1 MFEVPRWKLFKLN
14 GNPVFIEAWFLL
26 LIAFFAFQNVRTAD
40 QLVSGLLW
48 APILFVSILWHE
60 YGHALAIDRFGYGK
74 STIILQ
80 GMGGVTI
87 NTNRA
92 ATPPGQSIV
101 ISLAGPA
108 FSFSL
113 TVIFGAIAYF
123 VNPTGLLGEFVI
135 HMAQANLVWTIF
147 NLLPI
152 FPMDGGNVMRSVIQ
166 KITRNTR
173 RSYELTAWISL
184 FFVALLVLASFTYFQ
199 QGLFFTILIVF
210 ILAGPN
216 VQLLKAARSAR

>member
-1 MFEVPRWKLFKLN
+1 MFEVPRWKLFKLH
-14 GNPVFIEAWFLL
+14 GHPVFIEAWFLL
-26 LIAFFAFQNVRTAD
+26 LIAYFAFQNVRTAD

-48 APILFVSILWHE
+48 APILFISILWHE
-60 YGHALAIDRFGYGK
+60 YGHALAIDRYGYGK

-87 NTNRA
+87 NTGRA

-113 TVIFGAIAYF
+113 TVIFGAISF
-123 VNPTGLLGEFVI
+123 LVEPSGLLGDFVS
-135 HMAQANLVWTIF
+135 HMAIANLVWTVF

-184 FFVALLVLASFTYFQ
+184 FFVGVLVLASLTWFQ
-199 QGLFFTILIVF
+199 QSLFFVILVVF
-210 ILAGPN
+210 ILAAPN
-216 VQLLKAARSAR
+216 IQLLKAARS